1 MLSDTTSQDP
11 PKGSPKG
18 STNGRTAARA
28 AITVVVLAMLA
39 MWAYVVFLAFG
50 PGRQPP
56 IDRLDDPAFAVA
68 AEARCSE
75 ALEDVATLP
84 RAVDAE
90 SAEQRSDVVASA
102 NARFTAMLDDLE
114 AQVPPGEDG
123 ALVRAWLADWRTYL
137 QDRADYVAALLADPD
152 ARFLVS
158 AKDREQI
165 TEYIDAFAADNHM
178 PACATPLDVG

>member
-1 MLSDTTSQDP
+1 MLSDTTSQD
-11 PKGSPKG
+11 SH
-18 STNGRTAARA
+18 TGRSRRVTAARA

-56 IDRLDDPAFAVA
+56 IDRLEDPAFAAA

-84 RAVDAE
+84 RAVEAE
-90 SAEQRSDVVASA
+90 SAEQRSEVVASA
-102 NARFTAMLDDLE
+102 NARFTAMVDDLE
-114 AQVPPGEDG
+114 ALVPPGEDG
-123 ALVRAWLADWRTYL
+123 VLVRAWLEDWRTYL
-137 QDRADYVAALLADPD
+137 QDRADYVAALLEDPD

-158 AKDREQI
+158 AKDREQV

>member
-1 MLSDTTSQDP
+1 MLSDTTGQDLRD
-11 PKGSPKG
+11 KRS
-18 STNGRTAARA
+18 RRRAARA
-28 AITVVVLAMLA
+28 AIGVVVLGLLA

-84 RAVDAE
+84 RAVEAE
-90 SAEQRSDVVASA
+90 SAEQRSEVVAGA
-102 NARFTAMLDDLE
+102 NARFTAMIDDLE
-114 AQVPPGEDG
+114 ALVPPGEDG
-123 ALVRAWLADWRTYL
+123 VLVRAWLVDWRTYL
-137 QDRADYVAALLADPD
+137 QDRADYVEALLEDPG

-165 TEYIDAFAADNHM
+165 TEYLDAFARDNRM
-178 PACATPLDVG
+178 PACGTPLDV